1 MVMVASS
8 NIANY
13 VRSSE
18 VSLNISSILA
28 HVNNIA
34 DTDLVGTSLGQPRV
48 QSGMVAANSTSLSSM
63 PE

>member
-1 MVMVASS
+1 MVASS

-18 VSLNISSILA
+18 VSLNISSTLA